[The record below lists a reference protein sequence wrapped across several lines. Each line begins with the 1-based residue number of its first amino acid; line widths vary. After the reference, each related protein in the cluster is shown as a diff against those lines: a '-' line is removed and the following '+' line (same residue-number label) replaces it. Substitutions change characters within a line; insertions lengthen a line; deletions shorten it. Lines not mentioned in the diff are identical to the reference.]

1 MRKATYSILLL
12 ITSALLLVSGCSRKY
27 TSDFEET
34 TAVETTEDEHRF
46 DVNIP
51 LNLEEG
57 GTKATKEVVETI
69 EGGGEI
75 GLTSD
80 GTMTYNMGKF
90 GDLGENTYNQIVSR
104 WQSGDI
110 KDENELRGIM
120 DAIYENL
127 STKEELVQDILA
139 TSRSTQTTE
148 AESQYM
154 IAKETAVQSGA
165 EKSSTTL
172 TQIQETASA
181 TIPEQQAEIDAKL
194 KEWEENQ
201 PEVKAITGAGKMDWD
216 PDEAAGQWTWN

>member
-1 MRKATYSILLL
+1 MRKARYSILLL
-12 ITSALLLVSGCSRKY
+12 VASALLLVSGCSRKY

-57 GTKATKEVVETI
+57 TKATKEVVETI

-75 GLTSD
+75 GLSSD

-139 TSRSTQTTE
+139 TSRSTQTNE

-154 IAKETAVQSGA
+154 IAKETVVQSGA

-181 TIPEQQAEIDAKL
+181 PTPEQQAEIDAKL

-201 PEVKAITGAGKMDWD
+201 PEVKAITGAGRMDWD
-216 PDEAAGQWTWN
+216 PDEAVGQWTWN